1 MAFKISPTGC
11 EIIESEFVDTV
22 ANTSG
27 LVADES
33 SPGVGLTVAGAV
45 PRDHNCRGS
54 AGGLPGLFDIS
65 FRPRFTSTFSSLQ
78 FPSVLSTS
86 HPRTRSRK
94 RLTGYY
100 GYREAAR
107 SRDTIRIRSHF
118 FNLADDSTAATIHY
132 VPVQVILPLLNYF
145 QRFGLKILSPHRD
158 ENGWRLCFRI
168 MTELWKVENFFR
180 IFPV

>member
-11 EIIESEFVDTV
+11 EIIESEFADTV

-45 PRDHNCRGS
+45 PRGTTI

-65 FRPRFTSTFSSLQ
+65 FRPRFTSTSSSLQ
-78 FPSVLSTS
+78 FSSVLSTS
-86 HPRTRSRK
+86 PPRTRSRK

-118 FNLADDSTAATIHY
+118 FNLADDSTAATVHY
-132 VPVQVILPLLNYF
+132 TPVRVILPFVKL
-145 QRFGLKILSPHRD
+145 
-158 ENGWRLCFRI
+158 
-168 MTELWKVENFFR
+168 
-180 IFPV
+180 FPAIWIKNTKSAPR